1 MKFLIKKDD
10 LIFGLQKVQRAVS
23 SRSPLAVLTGI
34 LFCCNENNLS
44 LYATDMEI
52 SINCSVPVNVIEQG
66 SLVIPSKYIS
76 EFAKKLPDVPI
87 EFETIGDSNL
97 VTIRYGQSEF
107 NINGFSAT
115 DFPSFP
121 APEKEFLFN
130 VNTEHF
136 KNIIKKINYALSH
149 EDTRPVFTG
158 VLLEIDGDEA
168 IMVATDTFRMAI
180 KKFKIDNKASSLINI
195 IIPGKTLNEVFR
207 IISNNS
213 SLKIIISKNH
223 ITFENEDMIIISR
236 LISGKFPSFR
246 QVIPSEFN
254 CCLKVSIKEMLDA
267 AERTSLLAGEKNSL
281 IMFQTI
287 KEGVIISVRSQ
298 SGWIREE
305 ISTNIEGENF
315 DIIFNVRYLCDVLK
329 SCDGEEISISITG
342 SCTPALLT
350 PSDDPEY
357 ISIIVPA
364 RNYKE

>member
-10 LIFGLQKVQRAVS
+10 LIYGLQNVQRAVS
-23 SRSPLAVLTGI
+23 LRSPLPVLSGI
-34 LFCCNENNLS
+34 LFCCNESSLS
-44 LYATDMEI
+44 LFATDMEI
-52 SINCSVPVNVIEQG
+52 SITCSVSVEVIEQG
-66 SLVIPSKYIS
+66 SLVIPSRYIS

-97 VTIRYGQSEF
+97 ITIRYGQSEF
-107 NINGFSAT
+107 NINGFSAA

-121 APEKEFLFN
+121 VPDKEFSFN
-130 VNTEHF
+130 IDSDNF

-149 EDTRPVFTG
+149 DDTRPVFTG
-158 VLLEIDGDEA
+158 VLLEIDGAEA
-168 IMVATDTFRMAI
+168 TMVATDTFRMAI
-180 KKFKIDNKASSLINI
+180 KKFKIDNQSSVLINI
-195 IIPGKTLNEVFR
+195 IIPGKTLNEAFR
-207 IISNNS
+207 VMGNAGSLKITISNNH
-213 SLKIIISKNH
+213 II
-223 ITFENEDMIIISR
+223 FENEDTVIISR

-254 CCLKVSIKEMLDA
+254 CSLRVPIKEMLNA

-281 IMFQTI
+281 IMFQTR
-287 KEGVIISVRSQ
+287 KEGVVISVRSQ

-305 ISTNIEGENF
+305 ISTNTEGENF
-315 DIIFNVRYLCDVLK
+315 DIIFNVRYICDVLK

-350 PSDDPEY
+350 PPDDPEY